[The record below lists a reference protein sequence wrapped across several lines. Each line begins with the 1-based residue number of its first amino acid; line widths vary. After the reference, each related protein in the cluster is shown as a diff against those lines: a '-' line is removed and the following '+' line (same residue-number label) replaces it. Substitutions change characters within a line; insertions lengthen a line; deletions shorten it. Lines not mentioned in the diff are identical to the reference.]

1 MATGRVDT
9 PATEYFSARSRTA
22 SIDSRRSEPN
32 ADLAPIVEDGARSSS
47 SIRVSKNADRTHK
60 DRRIYVNQRTG
71 LPVRPPTSFGLF
83 KHAMRR
89 NMNNSKVDFHE
100 FNSRATNHWKR
111 MREEEKTPYVER
123 AKVLAQEF
131 KRIETTFLRKKLR
144 ELQNQVKEYR
154 RVARSYRHI

>member
-1 MATGRVDT
+1 MATSRVDT
-9 PATEYFSARSRTA
+9 PSSEYHTARSRTA
-22 SIDSRRSEPN
+22 SIESVQSRAN
-32 ADLAPIVEDGARSSS
+32 ADLAPLAERGENSV
-47 SIRVSKNADRTHK
+47 RVSKNTDRTHK

-89 NMNNSKVDFHE
+89 NIRDGKVNFHE
-100 FNSRATNHWKR
+100 FNKRATDHWKKLKD
-111 MREEEKTPYVER
+111 EDKELYVER

-154 RVARSYRHI
+154 RVARSYRRI